1 MPANLKEIRTM
12 NQERTAAADAV
23 YEGFDFGATV
33 EDQSG
38 WAYVTPGNEWTRPVF
53 VRTNEEDVDDAP
65 STKLT
70 FVVRFKGGTAEV
82 LNSYAIDSKGN
93 LWGES
98 DNGRRIGIQI
108 VIDAK
113 YIGEEADLKWLKA
126 SVEAEVQ
133 RAIAAGL
140 LSHAH
145 ATPEVYETKVIGN
158 RHEEVDLD
166 EKEVSTWIEG
176 SIESCSISLEE
187 VPDLMARYALTSPAE
202 MRSELAE
209 RMGL

>member
-1 MPANLKEIRTM
+1 M

-23 YEGFDFGATV
+23 YEAFDFGATV

-38 WAYVTPGNEWTRPVF
+38 WEYVTPGDEWTRPVF
-53 VRTNEEDVDDAP
+53 VRANEEELEDAP

-70 FVVRFKGGTAEV
+70 FVVRFKEGTAEI
-82 LNSYAIDSKGN
+82 LNAYAIDAKGS

-98 DNGRRIGIQI
+98 DDGRRIGIQI
-108 VIDAK
+108 VIDAM
-113 YIGEEADLKWLKA
+113 YLGEEADLKWLKE

-140 LSHAH
+140 LSHGH
-145 ATPEVYETKVIGN
+145 ATPEVYETKVIGT
-158 RHEEVDLD
+158 RQEEVDLS

-176 SIESCSISLEE
+176 SIESCSMSLEE
-187 VPDLMARYALTSPAE
+187 VPVLMARYALASPAE

>member
-1 MPANLKEIRTM
+1 M
-12 NQERTAAADAV
+12 NQERTAAANAV
-23 YEGFDFGATV
+23 YETFDFGATV

-38 WAYVTPGNEWTRPVF
+38 WEYTTPGNEWARPVF
-53 VRTNEEDVDDAP
+53 VRESDENFDDTP

-70 FVVRFKGGTAEV
+70 FVVRFKEGTAEV
-82 LNSYAIDSKGN
+82 ELAYAIDDKGN

-98 DNGRRIGIQI
+98 DDGRRIGIQI

-113 YIGEEADLKWLKA
+113 YIGDEEDLKWLKA

-140 LSHAH
+140 LSHGH
-145 ATPEVYETKVIGN
+145 ATPEVFETKVIGT
-158 RHEEVDLD
+158 RQQEEDLS
-166 EKEVSTWIEG
+166 EEAVSTWIEG
-176 SIESCSISLEE
+176 SIESCSMSLEE
-187 VPDLMARYALTSPAE
+187 VPDLMARYALTAPAE

>member
-1 MPANLKEIRTM
+1 M
-12 NQERTAAADAV
+12 NQQRTAAADAV
-23 YEGFDFGATV
+23 YEAFDFGATV
-33 EDQSG
+33 EAQSG
-38 WAYVTPGNEWTRPVF
+38 WTDSTTGNECSRPVF
-53 VRTNEEDVDDAP
+53 VRTSDEDAPDAP

-70 FVVRFKGGTAEV
+70 FVVRFKEGTADVE
-82 LNSYAIDSKGN
+82 SAYAIDDKGN

-98 DNGRRIGIQI
+98 DDGRRIGIQI

-113 YIGEEADLKWLKA
+113 YIGDEEDLQWLKE

-140 LSHAH
+140 LSHGH
-145 ATPEVYETKVIGN
+145 ATPEIFETKVIGT
-158 RHEEVDLD
+158 RQEEEDLS
-166 EKEVSTWIEG
+166 EKEVSGWIEG
-176 SIESCSISLEE
+176 SIESCGISLED
-187 VPDLMARYALTSPAE
+187 VPNLMARYALTAPAE

>member
-1 MPANLKEIRTM
+1 
-12 NQERTAAADAV
+12 V
-23 YEGFDFGATV
+23 Y
-33 EDQSG
+33 
-38 WAYVTPGNEWTRPVF
+38 
-53 VRTNEEDVDDAP
+53 VRESDETSDDTP

-70 FVVRFKGGTAEV
+70 FVVRFKDGNAEV
-82 LNSYAIDSKGN
+82 DSAYAIDDKGN

-98 DNGRRIGIQI
+98 DDGRRIGIQI

-113 YIGEEADLKWLKA
+113 YIGDEEDLKWLKA

-140 LSHAH
+140 LSHGH
-145 ATPEVYETKVIGN
+145 ATPEVFETKVIGT
-158 RHEEVDLD
+158 RQEEVDLS
-166 EKEVSTWIEG
+166 EEEVSTWIEG

-187 VPDLMARYALTSPAE
+187 VPDLMARYALTPPAE